1 MKRFTNE
8 FCKYIVILKIQIVAC
23 PAKADAKVKNN
34 KLKIRSNYIEAD
46 FLYFVLFLRY
56 LTSLITIEAFWPP
69 NPKEFDNA
77 AWICAFLAL

>member
-23 PAKADAKVKNN
+23 QAKTDVKFNN
-34 KLKIRSNYIEAD
+34 KLKIRSNCVEAD
-46 FLYFVLFLRY
+46 FLKFVLFLRY